1 MLTPARLLVVAGLTL
16 VSAAPAPKERMLTP
30 NSYNCFTRERW
41 SDEKKAWCCENKS
54 LGCSGHQELLVQ
66 VLGRK

>member
-1 MLTPARLLVVAGLTL
+1 MLTPARLLLLAGLVL
-16 VSAAPAPKERMLTP
+16 VPAAPALKERMLTP

-54 LGCSGHQELLVQ
+54 LGCDGNQEPLMQ